1 MPLVVG
7 VSFPDEASICYLEV
21 PDGNLRKG
29 MLVVAQSAHGLLI
42 GKIVVPPKHWEP
54 GQQSRPRPQILRLA
68 TSQDIAQWEKN
79 QDLEREILDYAV
91 ERIAALDLPMKVIR
105 VRVSLDRHQTTL
117 YFSAPKRVDFRRLV
131 RELTARFP
139 MRIRLT
145 QVGERD
151 EARLQGGLGPC
162 GRSLC
167 CAGFMRD
174 YAGVSIRTAKL
185 QDLPLSTGRLA
196 GLCGKLKCCLNYEK
210 DLYEEALAQMPE
222 MGACVSC
229 PYGQGKVVGRNVFQQ
244 TVTVALEGGE
254 SKVEVP
260 ARSCQTFRRRRR

>member
-1 MPLVVG
+1 M
-7 VSFPDEASICYLEV
+7 
-21 PDGNLRKG
+21 
-29 MLVVAQSAHGLLI
+29 AQQ
-42 GKIVVPPKHWEP
+42 E
-54 GQQSRPRPQILRLA
+54 
-68 TSQDIAQWEKN
+68 ENKN
-79 QDLEREILDYAV
+79 LEREILDYAV

-105 VRVSLDRHQTTL
+105 VLVSLDRHQTTL

-131 RELTARFP
+131 RDLTARFP
-139 MRIRLT
+139 TRIRLT

-167 CAGFMRD
+167 CAGFMTE
-174 YAGVSIRTAKL
+174 YKGVSIRTAKL
-185 QDLPLSTGRLA
+185 QDLPLSAGRLA

-210 DLYEEALAQMPE
+210 ELYEEALAKMPE
-222 MGACVSC
+222 VGACVSC
-229 PYGQGKVVGRNVFQQ
+229 PYGRGEVVGRNALQQ

-260 ARSCQTFRRRRR
+260 ARSCQTSRRRWRR